1 MNASEQMAEQMADQK
16 AEYESKKQFL
26 EDLKGLEKSNYEE
39 IFRIIKDSEVE
50 YTENSNGIFFDVAKL
65 SMPVFEKLQSCILR
79 NKTQKVLEKERLE
92 EVKAL
97 MTPSN

>member
-1 MNASEQMAEQMADQK
+1 MNASEQMAEQMAEQK

-39 IFRIIKDSEVE
+39 IFRIVKESEVE
-50 YTENSNGIFFDVAKL
+50 YTENSNGIFFDVAKIN
-65 SMPVFEKLQSCILR
+65 MPVFEKLQSCILR

>member
-1 MNASEQMAEQMADQK
+1 MNASEQMAEQK

-39 IFRIIKDSEVE
+39 IFRIVKESEVE
-50 YTENSNGIFFDVAKL
+50 YTENSNGIFFDVAKIN
-65 SMPVFEKLQSCILR
+65 MPVFEKLQSCILR

>member
-1 MNASEQMAEQMADQK
+1 MNASEQKAEQK
-16 AEYESKKQFL
+16 AEYEAKKQFL
-26 EDLKGLEKSNYEE
+26 EDLKGLEKSSYEE
-39 IFRIIKDSEVE
+39 IFRIVKDSEVE
-50 YTENSNGIFFDVAKL
+50 YTENSNGIFFDVAKIN
-65 SMPVFEKLQSCILR
+65 MPVFEKLQSCILR